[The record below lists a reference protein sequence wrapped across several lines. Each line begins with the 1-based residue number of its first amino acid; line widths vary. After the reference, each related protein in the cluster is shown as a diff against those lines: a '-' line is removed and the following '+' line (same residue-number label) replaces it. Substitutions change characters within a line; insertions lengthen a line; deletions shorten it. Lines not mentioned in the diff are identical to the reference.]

1 MVRDNMLM
9 MVPYRGAGPALTS
22 SLAISTSLSTNPLPN
37 LRVGNTKAFAVTSKA
52 RLPALPDLPSLHEA
66 GLTDFDISTWN
77 AIWAPKNTPRDIIAK
92 LNAAVVDA
100 MAISTVRSR
109 LSDLGQDIPP
119 PDQLTSEALGAL
131 QRAEV
136 EKWWPVMME
145 AGIKSE

>member
-1 MVRDNMLM
+1 
-9 MVPYRGAGPALTS
+9 
-22 SLAISTSLSTNPLPN
+22 
-37 LRVGNTKAFAVTSKA
+37 
-52 RLPALPDLPSLHEA
+52 
-66 GLTDFDISTWN
+66 
-77 AIWAPKNTPRDIIAK
+77 
-92 LNAAVVDA
+92 
-100 MAISTVRSR
+100 MAILTVRSR